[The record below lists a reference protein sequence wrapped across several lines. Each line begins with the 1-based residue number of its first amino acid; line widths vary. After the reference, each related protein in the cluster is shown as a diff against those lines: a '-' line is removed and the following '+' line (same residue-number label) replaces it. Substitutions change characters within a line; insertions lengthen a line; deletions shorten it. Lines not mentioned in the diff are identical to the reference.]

1 MRDQPAPIDA
11 KGLRIGLVVSRY
23 HAEVTGALEQGARD
37 AFVRAGGAI
46 ADLIAVDAPGTFE
59 LPVIAQ
65 ALARRE
71 DIQGV
76 VVLGCVITGE
86 TRHDRYIASAVAHGL
101 QRLSLESRKPCAF
114 GVLTCPDFEHA
125 RARSGGDKGNKGAES
140 MTATVAAVRA
150 IGQVAF
156 GGKRS

>member
-11 KGLRIGLVVSRY
+11 SGLRIGLVVSRY
-23 HAEVTGALEQGARD
+23 HAAITGGLEQGARD
-37 AFVRAGGAI
+37 AFVRAGGAA

-71 DIQGV
+71 DVDGV
-76 VVLGCVITGE
+76 VALGCVITGE
-86 TRHDRYIASAVAHGL
+86 TRHDRYISSAVAQAL
-101 QRLSLESRKPCAF
+101 QRLALDSRKPCAF
-114 GVLTCPDFEHA
+114 GVLTCSNLDQA
-125 RARSGGDKGNKGAES
+125 RSRSGGEKGNKGAES

-150 IGQVAF
+150 IGQVAP
-156 GGKRS
+156 GGKRA